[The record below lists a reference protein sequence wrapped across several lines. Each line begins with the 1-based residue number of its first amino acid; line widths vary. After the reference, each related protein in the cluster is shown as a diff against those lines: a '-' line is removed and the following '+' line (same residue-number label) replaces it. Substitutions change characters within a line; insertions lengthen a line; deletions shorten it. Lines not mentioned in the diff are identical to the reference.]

1 MLYYKA
7 KYVETVLLN
16 CKHTLTQKVL
26 QANRIE
32 WRHGYGLL
40 SAEMSVVMDQ
50 SWRKWKYGDKIDINA
65 DNLQW

>member
-32 WRHGYGLL
+32 
-40 SAEMSVVMDQ
+40 
-50 SWRKWKYGDKIDINA
+50 
-65 DNLQW
+65 